1 MIGSFV
7 FRILA
12 LVLGYAYPAYEC
24 FKIVELN
31 RPDIEQ
37 LNFWCQYWILVAVLT
52 VLERIGDTF
61 ISWLPMYNEA
71 KVAFF
76 VYLWYPKTRGATY
89 VYETFF
95 SPYVSSHETEIDH
108 ILLELKTRAGD
119 FVILYWKKAASYVQS
134 RTFEILQYVASQ
146 APSQE
151 SRRQPTQQ
159 AQPEDPGHQTPLVT
173 MTQDSKIAAIPSSSQ
188 TNCTPAISTTKANQ
202 EPAKIEVLLQS
213 QLPTKQSRL
222 PIVTPSLLFHL
233 HHPQEE
239 VDQVDVG
246 AVITAATGKNSASL
260 SESHFEEGV
269 RITRARLRKRNADFG
284 PSSLG
289 SNYHLLD
296 VA

>member
-134 RTFEILQYVASQ
+134 RTFEILQYELPKHRQ
-146 APSQE
+146 EE
-151 SRRQPTQQ
+151 SRRQPTQQQ

-202 EPAKIEVLLQS
+202 EPAKDRSPPPV
-213 QLPTKQSRL
+213 PTPNQAES
-222 PIVTPSLLFHL
+222 PSYSNTKLTVSS
-233 HHPQEE
+233 PPSTSEE

-284 PSSLG
+284 PSPR
-289 SNYHLLD
+289 
-296 VA
+296 